1 MKTKKCQARMNI
13 RVGYQIPYSQAK
25 IDNTH
30 LNRLK
35 RRLAANHY
43 QQELK
48 FNHESETENNK
59 RLGV

>member
-1 MKTKKCQARMNI
+1 MNI

-43 QQELK
+43 QQI
-48 FNHESETENNK
+48 NK
-59 RLGV
+59 LQLWTL

>member
-1 MKTKKCQARMNI
+1 MNI

-43 QQELK
+43 DYEQEMDDLN
-48 FNHESETENNK
+48 FIFDEASEAQK
-59 RLGV
+59 DLVIIVY